1 MSFISTPIT
10 YEEGSLILHRDL
22 PHRLA
27 MLDNLV
33 ELIVFTPRGSFDGDP
48 DFGFEYWNHE
58 YSNVNQREFNA
69 SQGVRGGFGMGMLQ
83 NDITKKECED
93 SIRDSLAT
101 YEPMLKNVTVNIVM
115 EAAYE
120 KGAHRKKIPS
130 KYELNVVVDGM
141 LDDGVGT
148 RRPYRKIVTFYV
160 EPVVKKAYR

>member
-1 MSFISTPIT
+1 
-10 YEEGSLILHRDL
+10 
-22 PHRLA
+22 
-27 MLDNLV
+27 
-33 ELIVFTPRGSFDGDP
+33 
-48 DFGFEYWNHE
+48 
-58 YSNVNQREFNA
+58 
-69 SQGVRGGFGMGMLQ
+69 MGMLQ

>member
-1 MSFISTPIT
+1 MSFIGTPIT
-10 YEEGSLILHRDL
+10 YEGDSLRLNRDL

-33 ELIVFTPRGSFDGDP
+33 ELIVFTPRGSFASDP

-58 YSNVNQREFNA
+58 FSNVHQREFNA
-69 SQGVRGGFGMGMLQ
+69 SQGRGGMGMMQ
-83 NDITKKECED
+83 NDVTKKECED
-93 SIRDSLAT
+93 SIRESLAT

-120 KGAHRKKIPS
+120 KGAHRKKLPS
-130 KYELNVVVDGM
+130 KYELNVVVDGT

-148 RRPYRKIVTFYV
+148 RRLYRKVVTFYV
-160 EPVVKKAYR
+160 EPVVKKYRG